1 MSTKIQSVDAGSP
14 AERAGV
20 HAGETLLEINGHR
33 VVDVLDYKF
42 HGYDPRLTLT
52 LRAENGTTRTVRL
65 RKREGEDMGLNFETY
80 LMEIG
85 RAHV

>member
-14 AERAGV
+14 VERAGV

-42 HGYDPRLTLT
+42 YGYDPRLTLT

-65 RKREGEDMGLNFETY
+65 RKREGELS
-80 LMEIG
+80 LI
-85 RAHV
+85 HI

>member
-1 MSTKIQSVDAGSP
+1 MRSKGCEPVSTKIQSVDAGSP

-52 LRAENGTTRTVRL
+52 CGRRTEPHGTVRL
-65 RKREGEDMGLNFETY
+65 LQA
-80 LMEIG
+80 G
-85 RAHV
+85 RGGYGAQF

>member
-33 VVDVLDYKF
+33 VVDVLDYNST
-42 HGYDPRLTLT
+42 GMIPGSR
-52 LRAENGTTRTVRL
+52 
-65 RKREGEDMGLNFETY
+65 
-80 LMEIG
+80 
-85 RAHV
+85 